1 MDKKSGTLCLF
12 KNPDK
17 EKNEH
22 WTPDRSLL
30 NFPCPSRILIC
41 SSPGSGKTTL
51 ILNAILHAKPKY
63 ERIYLMHPALRHDGS
78 EVEADDD
85 ENFDDEVSEYEAV
98 DFQPLYDIPTPSY
111 FDNEDRVKT
120 LLVIDDMEMRTLNKE
135 QKKRMNKL
143 VSYASSHYNMTI
155 MLSSQ
160 CVFSQ
165 LPVSTVRFCNV
176 FVIYPYADLNYNR
189 MLFNRIGVSSKEL
202 PKIEAVMKNFGMH
215 DSLCIDRTENSP
227 AKYRKNIFEPIPD
240 LL

>member
-1 MDKKSGTLCLF
+1 MANSMILFPNADKK
-12 KNPDK
+12 
-17 EKNEH
+17 KNER
-22 WTPDRSLL
+22 WDTGRSLI

-41 SSPGSGKTTL
+41 SSPGCGKTTL
-51 ILNAILHAKPKY
+51 ILNIIINAKPIYKQ
-63 ERIYLMHPALRHDGS
+63 IYLMHPALRHDGS
-78 EVEADDD
+78 EVEDDD
-85 ENFDDEVSEYEAV
+85 PEEFDDEVREYSAV
-98 DFQPLYDIPTPSY
+98 DFQPLYDIPNPT
-111 FDNEDRVKT
+111 FFNDDEQVKKF
-120 LLVIDDMEMRTLNKE
+120 LVVDDCEMRTLNKE

-143 VSYASSHYNMTI
+143 VSYASSHCNMTI
-155 MLSSQ
+155 IIASQ

-202 PKIEAVMKNFGMH
+202 PKIEQTMKNFSMH
-215 DSLCIDRTENSP
+215 DSLCIDRTEHSP